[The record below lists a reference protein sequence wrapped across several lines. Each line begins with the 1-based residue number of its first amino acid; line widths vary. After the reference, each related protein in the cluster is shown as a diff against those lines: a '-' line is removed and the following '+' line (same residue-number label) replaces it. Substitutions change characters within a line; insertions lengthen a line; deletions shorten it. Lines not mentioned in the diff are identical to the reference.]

1 MKCDYQICIK
11 FQIDLSHTTKE
22 IKDDSGDKSTRLTS
36 SRLQVQTPGPHTHT
50 KYLYNIVCE
59 YLYNIDVKQNR
70 FGYVLKLFMT
80 KDTMGRI

>member
-50 KYLYNIVCE
+50 KKKKTPEWGPVSENK
-59 YLYNIDVKQNR
+59 NK
-70 FGYVLKLFMT
+70 
-80 KDTMGRI
+80 